1 MFALGRMGWSWIC
14 ESGFIWPI
22 EANIHVHRFSR
33 GVELTFFKVNLDN
46 LNDLAFSFHIRVCEV
61 CCLDAAAPR
70 KPVHFD
76 PRPITVAQNVHRI
89 KLAKNCSNFQ
99 LAVVLT
105 EARQMKFL
113 LHENQLAP
121 QKLSAKYRDTQ
132 QRVIHSS
139 NRLFGSGP

>member
-1 MFALGRMGWSWIC
+1 MLFGRRSTSKAG
-14 ESGFIWPI
+14 
-22 EANIHVHRFSR
+22 R
-33 GVELTFFKVNLDN
+33 
-46 LNDLAFSFHIRVCEV
+46 
-61 CCLDAAAPR
+61 
-70 KPVHFD
+70 FD

-89 KLAKNCSNFQ
+89 KLCKNSLDFQ

-113 LHENQLAP
+113 LHENQLAA

-132 QRVIHSS
+132 QPIIHSS